1 MTAPPH
7 LRLVST
13 PPTASLQACSD
24 DDLMRLVQA
33 GQRDAFATLVE
44 RHAAR
49 IAHLC
54 TRFVNSA
61 TLGVEL
67 AQDTWLK
74 VWTDSSR
81 YRPEG
86 RFEVWLATLARNTC
100 RNQLRAQAARRRREQ
115 QLESQPMAASEV
127 DELLAR
133 ERERRV
139 HEALARLPPPLRE
152 ALALRFADDL
162 RYEQMEQVLGVSE
175 STLRSRVHHGLKRLR
190 RYLERDS

>member
-1 MTAPPH
+1 MTAPR

-13 PPTASLQACSD
+13 PPTSSLQARSD
-24 DDLMRLVQA
+24 DELMRLVQA
-33 GQRDAFATLVE
+33 GQHDAFAALVE

-49 IAHLC
+49 IANLC
-54 TRFVNSA
+54 ARFVHSP

-74 VWTDSSR
+74 VWTDSSH

-86 RFEVWLATLARNTC
+86 RFEVWLATLARNSC

-115 QLESQPMAASEV
+115 QVEQPPLAASEV
-127 DELLAR
+127 DQLLAR
-133 ERERRV
+133 EREGRV
-139 HEALARLPPPLRE
+139 REALVRLPQPLRE
-152 ALALRFADDL
+152 ALALRFAGDL